1 MKNQKMWDAFGDDN
15 FSPLMTKT
23 ANVESAVGFPWDD
36 SDLMP
41 QVKSEEPG
49 STGCLFGR
57 VWNNPESLLLD
68 IY

>member
-1 MKNQKMWDAFGDDN
+1 MLLVMVISH
-15 FSPLMTKT
+15 SPLMTKT

-57 VWNNPESLLLD
+57 V
-68 IY
+68 